1 MKNGLFVIFIFS
13 SLIAFSGQE
22 KPELATSCKKTI
34 KKEKKFI
41 NSNENNT
48 PQLLISDRKSNYQT
62 NTNDN
67 KEPKPALMEKKSN
80 D

>member
-1 MKNGLFVIFIFS
+1 MKKGFLVLLFFS
-13 SLIAFSGQE
+13 SFLAYSGQE
-22 KPELATSCKKTI
+22 KPELATSGKKTI
-34 KKEKKFI
+34 KKEKKSI

-48 PQLLISDRKSNYQT
+48 PQLFISDRKSNNQT

-67 KEPKPALMEKKSN
+67 AEPKPALMEKKSN